1 METKK
6 MNDIV
11 YFVKDS
17 PENNELRYSLRS
29 VEKNFPHNKVWFYGG
44 KPNGL
49 RPDKRV
55 QIAQNNSTKWQ
66 NVRFMLR
73 EACKNDEIT
82 EDFWLFND
90 DFFIMKPVKELPPI
104 YDGDLYKRI
113 IRIEENH
120 GDKPTN
126 YTANLRQTV
135 KELEKRGLDCL
146 NYAVH
151 IPILVN
157 RKKALEVLKEFPNCP
172 MFRSLYGNYC
182 KVGGIDYHDV
192 KIHEIDKGVDSEW
205 GFLSTTDSSF
215 AQGKVGEYIREM
227 FKERSRFEE

>member
-1 METKK
+1 MKH
-6 MNDIV
+6 DIV
-11 YFVKDS
+11 YFVKES
-17 PENNELRYSLRS
+17 PENEELRYSLRS
-29 VEKNFPHNKVWFYGG
+29 IERNFPHNKVWFYGG

-49 RPDKRV
+49 KPDKRV
-55 QIAQNNSTKWQ
+55 PITQTCPTKWQ
-66 NVRFMLR
+66 NVKFMLR
-73 EACKNDEIT
+73 MACKNDDIT

-90 DFFIMKPVKELPPI
+90 DFFVMKPVKELPPI

-113 IRIEENH
+113 VRLEGRY

-126 YTANLRQTV
+126 YTANLRKAV
-135 KELEKRGLDCL
+135 KELENRGLECL

-182 KVGGIDYHDV
+182 KIGGKDYHDV
-192 KIHEIDKGVDSEW
+192 KIHEINKGVDPDWE
-205 GFLSTTDSSF
+205 FLSTADISF
-215 AQGKVGEYIREM
+215 KNGKVGEYIREA

>member
-1 METKK
+1 MK
-6 MNDIV
+6 NHDIV
-11 YFVKDS
+11 YFVKES

-29 VEKNFPHNKVWFYGG
+29 VEKNFPHKRVWFYGG

-49 RPDKRV
+49 KPDKRV
-55 QIAQNNSTKWQ
+55 LITQTCPTKWQ
-66 NVRFMLR
+66 NVKFMLR
-73 EACKNDEIT
+73 MACKNDDIT

-90 DFFIMKPVKELPPI
+90 DFFVMKPVTELPPI
-104 YDGDLYKRI
+104 YDKDLYRRI
-113 IRIEENH
+113 IHSESRY
-120 GDKPTN
+120 GDKPSS

-151 IPILVN
+151 IPFLVN

-172 MFRSLYGNYC
+172 MFRALYGNYC
-182 KVGGIDYHDV
+182 NIGGKDYHDV
-192 KIHEIDKGVDSEW
+192 KIYELNKGADPDW

-215 AQGKVGEYIREM
+215 TNGKVGEYIREM